1 MQTAQDTHQLKKD
14 YAVVGEEIPIID
26 LGPYL
31 SAVPGAA
38 ETATA
43 ETAAAEMRDALE
55 NIGFFFIIKHGI
67 AKALRERVVAAT
79 ARFYELPLDKKM
91 ALKINHAGVGYIPN
105 KGEFGKHS
113 RY

>member
-1 MQTAQDTHQLKKD
+1 MQTTQDTHQLKKD
-14 YAVVGEEIPIID
+14 YVVVGEEIPIIN

-31 SAVPGAA
+31 STVPGAA
-38 ETATA
+38 ETAATH
-43 ETAAAEMRDALE
+43 MCYALE